1 MSERRGHVNVRGN
14 VSPPP
19 ETFKKEYFWDFNFK
33 QYKTLEY
40 PLLETVNFV
49 TMDGTFKTGNSIVE
63 LFQEALRNKDL
74 KMTCFHL
81 YTIVQ
86 IIP

>member
-1 MSERRGHVNVRGN
+1 
-14 VSPPP
+14 
-19 ETFKKEYFWDFNFK
+19 
-33 QYKTLEY
+33 
-40 PLLETVNFV
+40 
-49 TMDGTFKTGNSIVE
+49 MDGTFKTGNSIVE